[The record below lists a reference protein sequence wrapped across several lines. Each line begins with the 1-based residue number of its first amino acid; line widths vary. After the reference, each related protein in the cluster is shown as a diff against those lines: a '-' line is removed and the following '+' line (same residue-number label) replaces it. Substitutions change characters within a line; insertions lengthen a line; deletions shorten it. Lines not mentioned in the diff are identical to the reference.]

1 MYELWRD
8 KHITLPSEF
17 WNASTGDKI
26 VLKAFHDYEI
36 EEKNKTRQDFKSNKT
51 PIFPVTII

>member
-8 KHITLPSEF
+8 KHITFPSEF

-26 VLKAFHDYEI
+26 VLKAFHDHEI
-36 EEKNKTRQDFKSNKT
+36 EEKNKVIMELKREKA
-51 PIFPVTII
+51 PIFPATII

>member
-8 KHITLPSEF
+8 KHIALPSEF
-17 WNASTGDKI
+17 WNASTGDKL

-36 EEKNKTRQDFKSNKT
+36 EETNKTRAEFKRNKA
-51 PIFPVTII
+51 PIFPTIIV

>member
-8 KHITLPSEF
+8 RHIVLPSEY

-26 VLKAFHDYEI
+26 VLKAFHDKDI
-36 EEKNKTRQDFKSNKT
+36 EEKNKLRQQYGKENA
-51 PIFPVTII
+51 PIFPVIAV